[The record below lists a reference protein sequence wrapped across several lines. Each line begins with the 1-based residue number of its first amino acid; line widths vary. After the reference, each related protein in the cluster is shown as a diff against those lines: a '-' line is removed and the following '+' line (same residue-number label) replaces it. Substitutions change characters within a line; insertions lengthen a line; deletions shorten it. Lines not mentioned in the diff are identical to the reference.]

1 MLFFNFIDSN
11 FGIIPKFNKL
21 KNINDPIEIQIVEI
35 NVATKGLKITLDIMT
50 TGEGIGN
57 NDMYIM

>member
-1 MLFFNFIDSN
+1 M
-11 FGIIPKFNKL
+11 PKFNKI

-35 NVATKGLKITLDIMT
+35 NVAAKGLKITLDIIT